1 MRVEALGAER
11 RRRWSFEEK
20 LGIVEE
26 TMHPDVT
33 VSAIARRHD
42 LAPSVL
48 FLWRR
53 LAREG
58 RLGGPVS
65 PDFMPV
71 TVAPA
76 AILNT
81 SQELSAPSGSPGRC
95 RRRPGMI
102 EIDLGKG
109 RRIRVDGDVDPEAL
123 QRVLRVVENLR

>member
-1 MRVEALGAER
+1 MRVEVLRAER

-65 PDFMPV
+65 HSGPDCLPLLRREI
-71 TVAPA
+71 AQARGSHDGEPGA
-76 AILNT
+76 D
-81 SQELSAPSGSPGRC
+81 SGEMVRARDRAREVHLC
-95 RRRPGMI
+95 R
-102 EIDLGKG
+102 L
-109 RRIRVDGDVDPEAL
+109 
-123 QRVLRVVENLR
+123 